1 MELDDMGT
9 LLWSNVNQRI
19 MKYYLVTKNADKD
32 ETIEES
38 WKALKG
44 DLDALDIL
52 GKSKAVGFMMW
63 GVEMHRKGR
72 KGENKEASP
81 PLVGKAHIHMVI
93 GVGSTLGEPVKEQ
106 EIRYFLRKFLPGSY
120 VDIKVNELKD
130 YKNICKSLG
139 YIVKEYRMED
149 VDNNLRVVGE
159 ERRIKVM
166 TTSGIKINDIITNL
180 RKLGVV
186 ISHEEKEWN
195 MLIPFTRDKHL
206 LIGYNVINYLR
217 NKKMRIDKEGNV
229 FEEEEGMN
237 KSFRRSENNLEEI
250 IIKVSK
256 TLGIMEPLTKEEGI
270 NNIKSLLLDSII
282 GKELKLEETNRYL
295 ATEDRVIDVWEG
307 RSLSKES
314 KEFKGTINSI
324 RKKVGE
330 IDYPTEFIEY
340 VDKSIR
346 KEDKDYYVRQV
357 WEMMTGRKK
366 EKRVPY
372 IMGEGG
378 TGKTLI
384 FRELMEKVHGDKLMI
399 VTPNQLRDP
408 FGLESLLEAKALVLE
423 EFHKEALEKDRRSKA
438 LMMLEGG
445 ELPVNRK
452 FKSQKKVK
460 VDMPLVVIS
469 NIPLKELTAQLDR
482 DKVYP
487 LLRRVKEIVISP
499 KDLEIEDIYE
509 QILEKKN
516 EIMLYVTG
524 EIIGI
529 KGWDNKEMRREE
541 IFNINKQ
548 ISSGNR
554 EG

>member
-1 MELDDMGT
+1 
-9 LLWSNVNQRI
+9 
-19 MKYYLVTKNADKD
+19 
-32 ETIEES
+32 
-38 WKALKG
+38 
-44 DLDALDIL
+44 
-52 GKSKAVGFMMW
+52 
-63 GVEMHRKGR
+63 
-72 KGENKEASP
+72 
-81 PLVGKAHIHMVI
+81 
-93 GVGSTLGEPVKEQ
+93 
-106 EIRYFLRKFLPGSY
+106 
-120 VDIKVNELKD
+120 
-130 YKNICKSLG
+130 
-139 YIVKEYRMED
+139 
-149 VDNNLRVVGE
+149 
-159 ERRIKVM
+159 
-166 TTSGIKINDIITNL
+166 
-180 RKLGVV
+180 
-186 ISHEEKEWN
+186 
-195 MLIPFTRDKHL
+195 
-206 LIGYNVINYLR
+206 
-217 NKKMRIDKEGNV
+217 
-229 FEEEEGMN
+229 
-237 KSFRRSENNLEEI
+237 
-250 IIKVSK
+250 
-256 TLGIMEPLTKEEGI
+256 
-270 NNIKSLLLDSII
+270 
-282 GKELKLEETNRYL
+282 
-295 ATEDRVIDVWEG
+295 
-307 RSLSKES
+307 
-314 KEFKGTINSI
+314 
-324 RKKVGE
+324 
-330 IDYPTEFIEY
+330 
-340 VDKSIR
+340 
-346 KEDKDYYVRQV
+346 
-357 WEMMTGRKK
+357 
-366 EKRVPY
+366 
-372 IMGEGG
+372 
-378 TGKTLI
+378 
-384 FRELMEKVHGDKLMI
+384 MI